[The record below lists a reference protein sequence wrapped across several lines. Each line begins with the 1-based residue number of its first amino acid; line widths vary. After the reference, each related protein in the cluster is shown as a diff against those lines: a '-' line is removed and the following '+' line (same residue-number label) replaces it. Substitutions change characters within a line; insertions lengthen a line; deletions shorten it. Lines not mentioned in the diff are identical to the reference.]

1 MNTQKTLYGTMPDG
15 TEVYKVTLTG
25 KGGMSLSLITYGGI
39 ITELWYKGKDVV
51 LGHTCLEDYL
61 RSDGSISV
69 TVGRYANRIAGGKF
83 PLNGEIIDVGC
94 NETGRGHLH
103 GGTIG
108 FEKRV
113 WDVTEL
119 SENSVTIRL
128 IAADGEMGYPG
139 ELTADV
145 TFTLEDNDTLAIA
158 YRAVSTKD
166 TVYNPTHHA
175 YFNLNG
181 FDGGDILD
189 TELQIFADEITPVD
203 SLLIPLPQRMPVD
216 GTEFDFRAPK
226 AIGKD
231 IGGDH
236 EQLKVG
242 GGYDHNFCL
251 GDECV
256 YRHAVSAYSPRS
268 GIRMDCYTD
277 QPGVQLYTA
286 NFLKNPFGKGG
297 AMFKN
302 QGFCLE
308 TQHYPDSP
316 NRPDFPSTTLK
327 AGDVFESITRYT
339 FSK

>member
-25 KGGMSLSLITYGGI
+25 KNGMSLSLITYGGI
-39 ITELWYKGKDVV
+39 ITELHFGDKDVV

-61 RSDGSISV
+61 RSDGSVCV

-113 WDVTEL
+113 WDITEL
-119 SENSVTIRL
+119 SENSVTIRYV
-128 IAADGEMGYPG
+128 AADGEMGYPG

-145 TFTLEDNDTLAIA
+145 TFTLEDNDALAIV
-158 YRAVSTKD
+158 YRAATTKD
-166 TVYNPTHHA
+166 TVYNPTQHA

-181 FDGGDILD
+181 FDGGDVLD

-203 SLLIPLPQRMPVD
+203 TLLIPLPDRMPVE
-216 GTEFDFRAPK
+216 GTPFDFRTPK
-226 AIGKD
+226 AIGKE
-231 IGGDH
+231 INGDH
-236 EQLKVG
+236 EQLKIG

-251 GDECV
+251 GDDCT
-256 YRHAVSAYSPRS
+256 YRLAVSAYSPRS

-286 NFLKNPFGKGG
+286 NFLNNAFGKGG
-297 AMFKN
+297 AMFKH

-308 TQHYPDSP
+308 TQHFPNSP

-327 AGDVFESITRYT
+327 AGDVFQSITRYT

>member
-15 TEVYKVTLTG
+15 TEVHKVTITG
-25 KGGMSLSLITYGGI
+25 KGGMTLSLITYGGI
-39 ITELWYKGKDVV
+39 ITELCYQGKDVV

-61 RSDGSISV
+61 RSDGSIGV

-83 PLNGEIIDVGC
+83 ILNGETVDVGC

-119 SENSVTIRL
+119 TENSVTIRL

-166 TVYNPTHHA
+166 TVYNPTNHA

-181 FDGGDILD
+181 YDGGDVLD

-203 SLLIPLPQRMPVD
+203 TLLIPLPDRMPVE
-216 GTEFDFRAPK
+216 GTPFDFRTPK
-226 AIGKD
+226 AIGKE
-231 IGGDH
+231 IGDDH

-242 GGYDHNFCL
+242 GGYDHNFCIN
-251 GDECV
+251 DDCT

-277 QPGVQLYTA
+277 QPGVQLYTG
-286 NFLKNPFGKGG
+286 NFLKNTFGKGG
-297 AMFKN
+297 AMIKH

-327 AGDVFESITRYT
+327 AGDVFESITRYS